1 LVSIPAE
8 QCTPSA
14 VTASDGTLTL
24 TWRATVSPELL
35 PFLNRRV
42 EVKVIIDKNGQVEV
56 HT

>member
-1 LVSIPAE
+1 
-8 QCTPSA
+8 
-14 VTASDGTLTL
+14 
-24 TWRATVSPELL
+24 VSPELL